1 VSRFLVIRLSSIG
14 DIVHALP
21 AVAALGETGAEI
33 HWAVESRFAPL
44 LEGNPYVGRVL
55 NLDTLGFADGTRFAV
70 AAENL
75 VRGLW
80 ALRQFN
86 YDAAVD
92 FQGLVKSAVVAR
104 LSRSRERVGFSEHW
118 LREPL
123 AALFYTDRVAP
134 RGRRHIVEMN
144 LALAERL
151 GARPG
156 PWKFPL
162 PAGEREKQ
170 EVASRLARLG
180 VEDFIILNPGGGWAA
195 KRWPPN
201 EYAELIRRAAAEIP
215 EAILVTGGKADETEI
230 AHILKAAGSE
240 RAHYFPSTLLE
251 FIALARRARLVVS
264 GDTGPMHLAA
274 AVGTPIVAIFSGRD
288 PLNTPERNGPFSP
301 DDIVVLPEKFSFS
314 PMPTGGGNYLRG
326 VKVESVLAA
335 MREQLAK
342 RRGTEGQ
349 SPALVGKGPRATP
362 NPAEG
367 YE

>member
-44 LEGNPYVGRVL
+44 LEGNVYVQHVVK
-55 NLDTLGFADGTRFAV
+55 LDTLGVSDGARFAV

-75 VRGLW
+75 LRGLG
-80 ALRQFN
+80 ALRASE

-92 FQGLVKSAVVAR
+92 FQGLLKSAVVAR
-104 LSRSRERVGFSEHW
+104 LSRSRERVGFSEYW

-123 AALFYTDRVAP
+123 ASLFYTERVAP
-134 RGRRHIVEMN
+134 RGRRHIIEMN

-151 GARPG
+151 GARPAPG

-162 PAGEREKQ
+162 PASERVER

-180 VEDFIILNPGGGWAA
+180 VKDFIILNPGGGWTS
-195 KRWPPN
+195 KRWPPDDF
-201 EYAELIRRAAAEIP
+201 AELIRRAALEIT
-215 EAILVTGGKADETEI
+215 EAILVTGGKGEESEI
-230 AHILKAAGSE
+230 EYILRAAGSE
-240 RAHYFPSTLLE
+240 RAHYFPSMLLE

-274 AVGTPIVAIFSGRD
+274 AVGAPVVAIFSGRD

-301 DDIVVLPEKFSFS
+301 DDIVVVPGKTPISGIG
-314 PMPTGGGNYLRG
+314 MGGKNYLRG

-335 MREQLAK
+335 VRERLA
-342 RRGTEGQ
+342 RGRGM
-349 SPALVGKGPRATP
+349 
-362 NPAEG
+362 
-367 YE
+367 

>member
-1 VSRFLVIRLSSIG
+1 MSRFLVIRLSSIG

-44 LEGNPYVGRVL
+44 LDGNSYVQRVVK
-55 NLDTLGFADGTRFAV
+55 LDTLGFSDGTRFVV

-75 VRGLW
+75 LRGLG
-80 ALRQFN
+80 ALRASE

-104 LSRSRERVGFSEHW
+104 LSRSRERVGFSEYW

-123 AALFYTDRVAP
+123 AGLFYTDRVAP
-134 RGRRHIVEMN
+134 RGRRHVIEMN

-151 GARPG
+151 GARPAPG
-156 PWKFPL
+156 SWKFPL
-162 PAGEREKQ
+162 PASEGVER

-180 VEDFIILNPGGGWAA
+180 IEDFIIFNPGGGWTS

-201 EYAELIRRAAAEIP
+201 DYAELIRRAAREIP
-215 EAILVTGGKADETEI
+215 EAFLLTGGKAEENELEY
-230 AHILKAAGSE
+230 ILKAAGSE
-240 RAHYFPSTLLE
+240 RTHHFASTLLE

-274 AVGTPIVAIFSGRD
+274 AVGAPIVAIFSGRD

-301 DDIVVLPEKFSFS
+301 DDIVVVPGKPPVLSIQL
-314 PMPTGGGNYLRG
+314 GGKNYLGG

-335 MREQLAK
+335 MRERLA
-342 RRGTEGQ
+342 RVQGM
-349 SPALVGKGPRATP
+349 
-362 NPAEG
+362 
-367 YE
+367 